1 MIEQRLK
8 ELGIRLAEPAAP
20 AGSYAPAVEAGSG
33 KFVFVS
39 GQLPVRD
46 GELVLRGKVGA
57 ELTVERGREAA
68 ELAALNC
75 LSAVSH
81 ALGGLDRLKRI
92 LRVTGYVASAPG
104 FREQHKVVDGAS
116 EFFSRVFPEGGAHS
130 RVAVGVLELPLGSPV
145 EIEIVAEVSPEG
157 VSF

>member
-8 ELGIRLAEPAAP
+8 ELGIKLAEPAVP
-20 AGSYAPAVEAGSG
+20 AGSYVPAVEAGSG
-33 KFVFVS
+33 KSVFVS

-46 GELVLRGKVGA
+46 GELVCRGKVGA
-57 ELTVERGREAA
+57 ELTVEQGREAA
-68 ELAALNC
+68 ELAALNG
-75 LSAVSH
+75 LSAISH

-104 FREQHKVVDGAS
+104 FCEQHKVVDGAS
-116 EFFSRVFPEGGAHS
+116 EFFSRVLHEDGAHS
-130 RVAVGVLELPLGSPV
+130 RVAVGVSELPLGSPV